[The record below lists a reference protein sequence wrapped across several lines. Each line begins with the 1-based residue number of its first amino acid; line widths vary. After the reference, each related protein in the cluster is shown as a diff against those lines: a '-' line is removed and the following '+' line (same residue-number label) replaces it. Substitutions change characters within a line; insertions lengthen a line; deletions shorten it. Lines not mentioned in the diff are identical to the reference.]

1 MGFET
6 CGGELETLELSIYG
20 YPSSSYPFDTPELV
34 NPEKLSVACGDDTF
48 TTYYQGD
55 EGIYFSNTGSLA
67 YDLVGDGGYYYKNT
81 SDEFLLLS
89 EGLILSSS
97 SPC

>member
-1 MGFET
+1 MPRVRKTKKGLALKRWFKE
-6 CGGELETLELSIYG
+6 
-20 YPSSSYPFDTPELV
+20 DWK
-34 NPEKLSVACGDDTF
+34 N
-48 TTYYQGD
+48 QGD
-55 EGIYFSNTGSLA
+55 EGIYFGNTGSLA